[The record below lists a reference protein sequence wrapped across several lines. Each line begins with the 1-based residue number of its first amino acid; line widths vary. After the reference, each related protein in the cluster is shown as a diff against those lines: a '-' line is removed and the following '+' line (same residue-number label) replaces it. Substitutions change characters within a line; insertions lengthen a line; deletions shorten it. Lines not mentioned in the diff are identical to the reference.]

1 MIFNIIITTILVLI
15 ILFIT
20 YKFSNNIKKL
30 QESESKLQES
40 VSKLQKRIVEHKE
53 SIVKVQDSI
62 AKLQESITE
71 QKELNKYFTQNQSKT
86 DIALINLIDIPFITN
101 ELDPGYPK
109 EWDGKVPY
117 QMNEAFI
124 GSEIKAKY
132 FYTIDSIKDD
142 WVKISR
148 K

>member
-1 MIFNIIITTILVLI
+1 MIFNIITTTILVLA

-30 QESESKLQES
+30 QES

-53 SIVKVQDSI
+53 SI

-142 WVKISR
+142 WIKISR

>member
-1 MIFNIIITTILVLI
+1 MIFNIIITIILVLA

-30 QESESKLQES
+30 KESESKLQES

-53 SIVKVQDSI
+53 SIS
-62 AKLQESITE
+62 KLQESITE

-86 DIALINLIDIPFITN
+86 DIALINLIDMPFITN

-132 FYTIDSIKDD
+132 FYTIDSIKDN
-142 WVKISR
+142 WIKISR

>member
-1 MIFNIIITTILVLI
+1 MIFNIITTTILVLV

-20 YKFSNNIKKL
+20 YKISNNIKKL
-30 QESESKLQES
+30 QESITELQESTVKLQES

-53 SIVKVQDSI
+53 SII
-62 AKLQESITE
+62 KLQESITE

-109 EWDGKVPY
+109 EWDGKIPY
-117 QMNEAFI
+117 AMNEAFI

-132 FYTIDSIKDD
+132 FYTIDSIKED
-142 WVKISR
+142 WIKISR